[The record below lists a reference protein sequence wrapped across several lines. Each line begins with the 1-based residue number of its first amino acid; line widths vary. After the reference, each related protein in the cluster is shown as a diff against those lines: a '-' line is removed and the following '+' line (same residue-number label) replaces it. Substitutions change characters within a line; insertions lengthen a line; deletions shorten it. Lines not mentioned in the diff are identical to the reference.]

1 MNSNGTDGIEGP
13 VAVAYDQAAQAL
25 LTAAGQGDSQLVGHS
40 ERVAH
45 YCSRVGVRLGLT
57 QQELTDLRYAASLH
71 DIGKIGVSRNIVNK
85 LGKLTD
91 EEFGAMRLHSLIGIR
106 ILEKIEGLKAALP
119 LIKHHHERW
128 DGQGY
133 PDKLAGDAIP
143 LGARIISI
151 AESFDILTSELPW
164 RRPMSAED
172 AVEELRRCAGTQFD
186 AHLVNIFVEEVMEDW
201 EQPLQAEAASAK

>member
-1 MNSNGTDGIEGP
+1 MNSKGKDGIEGE

-40 ERVAH
+40 ERVAR
-45 YCSRVGVRLGLT
+45 YSTRVGLRLSLSPK
-57 QQELTDLRYAASLH
+57 ELTDLRYAASLH
-71 DIGKIGVSRNIVNK
+71 DIGKIGVSRDIVNK

-106 ILEKIEGLKAALP
+106 ILEKIEGLKGALP

-143 LGARIISI
+143 LGARIIAI

-172 AVEELRRCAGTQFD
+172 AVVELRRCAGTQFD
-186 AHLVNIFVEEVMEDW
+186 PHMVSLFVEEVMQDW
-201 EQPLQAEAASAK
+201 ELPLQAQPAPT